1 MRRISLLLS
10 AAMLA
15 ISAVPASASPGAAAE
30 VGAPHARLS
39 RISIQT
45 IGKGDPVILIP
56 GLASPRSVWDGVAP
70 ELAKR
75 HRLILV
81 QLNGFGGD
89 DPGGNSKPGIL
100 PGAVSELAGYL
111 ADNKIEQPALI
122 GHSMGG
128 LVGMMLARD
137 HPQAVGRL
145 MIVDALPFFGVLMSP
160 GATVEAV
167 RPVA

>member
-1 MRRISLLLS
+1 MRCLSVLLS
-10 AAMLA
+10 AAMLPIA
-15 ISAVPASASPGAAAE
+15 AVPASAAPAAAAE
-30 VGAPHARLS
+30 VEAPQVRLS
-39 RISIQT
+39 RLSIQT
-45 IGKGDPVILIP
+45 IGKGDPVVLIP

-70 ELAKR
+70 ELARR

-81 QLNGFGGD
+81 QLNGFGAD

-111 ADNKIEQPALI
+111 AANKIERPALI
-122 GHSMGG
+122 GHSMSG

-160 GATVEAV
+160 GA
-167 RPVA
+167 